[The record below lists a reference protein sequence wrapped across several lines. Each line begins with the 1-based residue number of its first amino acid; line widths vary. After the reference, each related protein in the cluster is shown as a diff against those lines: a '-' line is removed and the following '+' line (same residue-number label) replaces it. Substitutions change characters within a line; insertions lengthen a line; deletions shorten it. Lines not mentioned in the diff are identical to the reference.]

1 MMNRGNPGNSGGNG
15 NVGRDEPVLST
26 PVVPA
31 QPPRPH
37 ITTSVSITD
46 KQGRPQSQEF
56 ARRNSFHMEIG
67 AHHEGKQVGTLQ
79 MTFHQNQAVPK
90 DVPTVDVGRRIP
102 DQPTA
107 YISRIDNHT
116 FDIFNPTTQIKG
128 VGSAL
133 MNKAEGQASEFG
145 ATKMSLDPAPT
156 DRTRTQVTE
165 VPHDNSVL
173 RFFGATKKVETQ
185 QRATFDPTP
194 FYEHR
199 GYAKDPMQM
208 EAHREVFING
218 MKPDPKTGDLEA
230 IKEMAVGYAQRATGL
245 YSKSLSP
252 ALPHS
257 SAASFSSGLSPL
269 VPHTPPTK
277 RTTGE

>member
-31 QPPRPH
+31 PPPRAH

-67 AHHEGKQVGTLQ
+67 AHHEGKRVGTLQ
-79 MTFHQNQAVPK
+79 MTFHQNQAVPE
-90 DVPTVDVGRRIP
+90 DIPAVDVGRRIP
-102 DQPTA
+102 GQPTA

-116 FDIFNPTTQIKG
+116 FDIFNPTTQLKG

-156 DRTRTQVTE
+156 VSTRTE
-165 VPHDNSVL
+165 VPHDNSLL
-173 RFFGATKKVETQ
+173 RFFGATKKLDTP
-185 QRATFDPTP
+185 QREKFDPTP

-208 EAHREVFING
+208 EAHRAAFVNG
-218 MKPDPKTGDLEA
+218 MQASPETENAGW
-230 IKEMAVGYAQRATGL
+230 IQEMAAQHAQRATGL

-257 SAASFSSGLSPL
+257 SAASSSSGLSPL